1 MSNLSPDVS
10 SQTSYAQTETR
21 WIDVGGTAFAYR
33 DFGSRNG
40 TPLVLLNRWGAVLD
54 DFNSTIVQGLARFHR
69 VVALDYRGVGASGGI
84 ARVSVDKM
92 ADDAIL
98 LIRAMG
104 FDRVD
109 LLGFSLG
116 GFVAQDIALKTPTL
130 ARRLVLS
137 DTAPAGGQGSDRVGA
152 ISWPLILKGFLALRD
167 PTPQLFSPANGRQ
180 AASVFLRRLKERK
193 TGLDKEP
200 RPRAI
205 FRQIKA
211 MKAWGQQ
218 ASQDLS
224 RLRMPVLIV
233 KCENDIL
240 VPIALSYEMARRIPH
255 AQLISCRDVGHGS
268 PIQHHEYFVRK
279 TLAFLGS

>member
-10 SQTSYAQTETR
+10 SQASYAQTETR
-21 WIDVGGTAFAYR
+21 WIDVGGTTFAYR

-40 TPLVLLNRWGAVLD
+40 TPLILLNRWGAVLD
-54 DFNSTIVQGLARFHR
+54 DFSSTIVQGLGRFHR
-69 VVALDYRGVGASGGI
+69 VIALDYRGVGASGGI

-98 LIRAMG
+98 LIRAIG

-116 GFVAQDIALKTPTL
+116 GFVAQDIALKAPTL
-130 ARRLVLS
+130 VRKLVLS
-137 DTAPAGGQGSDRVGA
+137 DTAAAGGQGSDRVGA

-167 PTPQLFSPANGRQ
+167 PTHQLFSPANGRQ

-240 VPIALSYEMARRIPH
+240 VPTALSYEMARRIPH
-255 AQLISCRDVGHGS
+255 AQLVSCRDVGHES
-268 PIQHHEYFVRK
+268 PAQQYECFVRK
-279 TLAFLGS
+279 ALAFLRP